1 MQWMQKI
8 QSVLDEVNNKTGIN
22 AGAIAP
28 AAFGGI
34 VGALLTG
41 KSGQKMVGNAL
52 LVGGGAALASVLWNK
67 YSARTAQPQNGTAQQ
82 IPAFP
87 DPRMARLITAMV
99 FAAKSDG
106 IIDKKEEVAIRTH
119 VEQLQL
125 GPAADEIINTA
136 LAQPLD
142 PKVVAANV
150 TSQDEAAEIFLLSCS
165 VIEIDHFME
174 NSYLD
179 ALAAQ
184 LGIPADVAAANKKNT
199 ETMSP
204 PAVAPSGWGF

>member
-67 YSARTAQPQNGTAQQ
+67 YSARTAQPQNAPSQQ
-82 IPAFP
+82 ISAFP

-106 IIDKKEEVAIRTH
+106 VIDKKEEAAIRAH

-142 PKVVAANV
+142 PKVIAADV
-150 TSQDEAAEIFLLSCS
+150 TLQDEAAEIFLLSCS

-184 LGIPADVAAANKKNT
+184 LGIPADVAATIKKKADTSNL
-199 ETMSP
+199 
-204 PAVAPSGWGF
+204 PAVAPKGWGF

>member
-28 AAFGGI
+28 AALGGI

-67 YSARTAQPQNGTAQQ
+67 YSGRTALPQGATAQLA
-82 IPAFP
+82 PALP
-87 DPRMARLITAMV
+87 NPRMARLITAMV

-106 IIDKKEEVAIRTH
+106 VIDKNEEAAISAH

-142 PKVVAANV
+142 PKVIAADV
-150 TSQDEAAEIFLLSCS
+150 SSQDEAAEIFLLSCS

-179 ALAAQ
+179 ALAVQ
-184 LGIPADVAAANKKNT
+184 LGIPADVAAAIKKKT
-199 ETMSP
+199 ETKSL

>member
-106 IIDKKEEVAIRTH
+106 IIDKKEDIGIYQALGMTKEKIISIFKLEGNLITGFGALIGLALGTILCLLQEYYGFITLGNGSYIVSAYPVKVIASDILIIMITVIAI
-119 VEQLQL
+119 
-125 GPAADEIINTA
+125 GY
-136 LAQPLD
+136 LA
-142 PKVVAANV
+142 
-150 TSQDEAAEIFLLSCS
+150 S
-165 VIEIDHFME
+165 HFPVK
-174 NSYLD
+174 YL
-179 ALAAQ
+179 
-184 LGIPADVAAANKKNT
+184 VNKIVK
-199 ETMSP
+199 S
-204 PAVAPSGWGF
+204 